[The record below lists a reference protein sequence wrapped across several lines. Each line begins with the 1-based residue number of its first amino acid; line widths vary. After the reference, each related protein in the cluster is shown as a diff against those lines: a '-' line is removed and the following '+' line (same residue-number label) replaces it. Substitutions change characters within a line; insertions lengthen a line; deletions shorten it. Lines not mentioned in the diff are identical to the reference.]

1 MPFHTLTDVPA
12 HAVFGRL
19 RASPSWRTR
28 GGGVHAA
35 ATLGARAVAGARG
48 HARMR
53 KSEPVNV
60 TKKFF
65 FSVASVVAVVL
76 RSLTGVQHVPST
88 LYPSPYT
95 TLTLSTS

>member
-65 FSVASVVAVVL
+65 
-76 RSLTGVQHVPST
+76 THTHYITYQST
-88 LYPSPYT
+88 
-95 TLTLSTS
+95 